1 MEECCLQIRLDEIDL
16 GLTLSIYPEGNSDF
30 RVIDTLEADEF
41 SESLH
46 QILEGNTYEYDF
58 NQSSYQLKADVPGIV
73 IPSKI
78 RPKEHTSS
86 GRIVPNI
93 YVGTLTLE
101 IIDTENNIPIDTLN
115 LEVLATKF
123 NKEIDKS
130 YRENYRF
137 MLESITDK
145 CSELLMQI
153 NTPIYQTFEID
164 FNRDKGTVYQRFCF
178 VQSIIH
184 NPIFTESVE
193 RIISNPK
200 TNWEEEAESTDI
212 RKIGRINNHLLR
224 QIISTNNRM
233 ELPSNHAMR
242 KHGINSIPMRIDNFR
257 KIENI
262 DTAEN
267 RFIKHVLEVF
277 KRFCE
282 ECLAVF
288 KKYRMTKPTDE
299 AVYLINKLETHL
311 KHPFFKNINP
321 PTSLK
326 LNSPVLQK
334 KSGYREILNRW
345 LQFDFASKLIWKGG
359 DDVYKAGKK
368 DIATLYEYW
377 LFFTL
382 YDLIK
387 EKFEIDSVSFDG
399 KTYKHLIEPTKD
411 GLNVMLKS
419 GKHTALEGTYT
430 KRNRDLSIKFSYN
443 RTFRGG
449 VNYQDKRSGSWTAPL
464 RPDYTLSI
472 WPKIFSE
479 ENAEKNESIVHIHFD
494 AKYKIDDFYRTVQPD
509 LEGTELERTLDQTEI
524 DERKG
529 SYKNVDLLKMHA
541 YKDAIRRSGGAY
553 ILYPGA
559 TNETFRGFH
568 EIIPGLGAFPVNP
581 SPNNADIKEL
591 SDFIDRVINHLLDR
605 TSQREKLSDETYH
618 IFKESKYDY
627 NVVHERIPE
636 YIDKEKVFAD
646 EVSVLIGFY
655 KNEEHLE
662 WILKHN
668 LYNFRTGTDRG
679 SLSLSEMRLNAK
691 YLILHGKNELETDQ
705 IFKLT
710 AKGPRIFSRNDLLKN
725 GYPEPKGELY
735 VVFQLERDASEDF
748 EKIRIDLREL
758 PQFMT
763 YRNSAKPFSATLSE
777 VLKSKTTR
785 ESQ

>member
-1 MEECCLQIRLDEIDL
+1 M
-16 GLTLSIYPEGNSDF
+16 
-30 RVIDTLEADEF
+30 
-41 SESLH
+41 
-46 QILEGNTYEYDF
+46 
-58 NQSSYQLKADVPGIV
+58 
-73 IPSKI
+73 
-78 RPKEHTSS
+78 
-86 GRIVPNI
+86 VPNI

-101 IIDTENNIPIDTLN
+101 IVDSENGKFIDKLN
-115 LEVLATKF
+115 LKVLATKF

-130 YRENYRF
+130 YRQNYRF

-153 NTPIYQTFEID
+153 NTPVYQTFEID
-164 FNRDKGTVYQRFCF
+164 FDRDRGTVYQRFCF
-178 VQSIIH
+178 VRSIIH

-200 TNWEEEAESTDI
+200 TNWEEESESTDI

-224 QIISTNNRM
+224 QIISGTNRM
-233 ELPSNHAMR
+233 DLPPDHSMR
-242 KHGINSIPMRIDNFR
+242 NYGIGSIPTRIGNFR

-262 DTAEN
+262 NTAEN
-267 RFIKHVLEVF
+267 RFIKHVLETF

-288 KKYRMTKPTDE
+288 EKFKMTGPTEE
-299 AVYLINKLETHL
+299 AAYLIHKLEVHL

-334 KSGYREILNRW
+334 RSGYREILNRW
-345 LQFDFASKLIWKGG
+345 LQFDFASRLVWKGG

-382 YDLIK
+382 YDLVK
-387 EKFEIDSVSFDG
+387 EKFGIDSVSFDG
-399 KTYKHLIEPTKD
+399 KAYRHLIEPTND

-419 GKHTALEGTYT
+419 GKQTALQGTYT

-443 RTFRGG
+443 RTFKGG

-479 ENAEKNESIVHIHFD
+479 KEAERNESIVHIHFD
-494 AKYKIDDFYRTVQPD
+494 AKYKIDNFYRTVQPD
-509 LEGTELERTLDQTEI
+509 LEGAELEMELDRTEI

-529 SYKNVDLLKMHA
+529 TYKNVDLLKMHA

-559 TNETFRGFH
+559 TDETFRGFH
-568 EIIPGLGAFPVNP
+568 EIIPGLGAFSVNP
-581 SPNNADIKEL
+581 SPDNTDIKEL
-591 SDFIDRVINHLLDR
+591 SNFIDLVIDHLLDR
-605 TSQREKLSDETYH
+605 TSQREKLSDGTYH
-618 IFKESKYDY
+618 IFKEPKDDY
-627 NVVHERIPE
+627 NVIHERIPE
-636 YIDKEKVFAD
+636 YVDKEKAFAD
-646 EVSVLIGFY
+646 EIAVLVGFY
-655 KNEEHLE
+655 KNEEHLQ
-662 WILKHN
+662 WILKHH

-679 SLSLSEMRLNAK
+679 SLPLSEMHINAK
-691 YLILHGKNELETDQ
+691 YLILHGKGELETDR

-710 AKGPRIFSRNDLLKN
+710 SKGAKIFSRNDLLRS

-735 VVFQLERDASEDF
+735 IVFEIEKNASEDLDNI
-748 EKIRIDLREL
+748 KIDLRRL
-758 PQFMT
+758 PLLKT
-763 YRNSAKPFSATLSE
+763 HRNSAKPFSATLSE
-777 VLKSKTTR
+777 VLKSKII
-785 ESQ
+785 ELHQ

>member
-123 NKEIDKS
+123 NQKIDKS

-449 VNYQDKRSGSWTAPL
+449 VDYQDKRSGSWTAPL

-479 ENAEKNESIVHIHFD
+479 KEAEENESIVHIHFD
-494 AKYKIDDFYRTVQPD
+494 AKYKIENFRQRVQPEIED
-509 LEGTELERTLDQTEI
+509 TELEYTLDQTEI

-529 SYKNVDLLKMHA
+529 NYKNVDLLKMHA

-553 ILYPGA
+553 VLYPGA
-559 TNETFRGFH
+559 TSETFRGFH

-591 SDFIDRVINHLLDR
+591 SDFIDRVIDHLLDR

-618 IFKESKYDY
+618 IFKEPKDDH

-636 YIDKEKVFAD
+636 YIAKEKVFAD

-679 SLSLSEMRLNAK
+679 SLSLSEMHLNAK
-691 YLILHGKNELETDQ
+691 YLILHGKNELETDKF
-705 IFKLT
+705 FKLIH
-710 AKGPRIFSRNDLLKN
+710 KGPRIFSKNDLLRKD
-725 GYPEPKGELY
+725 YPAPKGELY
-735 VVFQLERDASEDF
+735 IVFQLEKDAPVEF
-748 EKIRIDLREL
+748 ENMKIDLRRL
-758 PQFMT
+758 PQFVT
-763 YRNSAKPFSATLSE
+763 HRNSAKPFSATLSE

>member
-1 MEECCLQIRLDEIDL
+1 MEERCLQIPLDEIES

-30 RVIDTLEADEF
+30 RLIDALDAKEF
-41 SESLH
+41 SESAY
-46 QILEGNTYEYDF
+46 QILEGNTYEYGF
-58 NQSSYQLKADVPGIV
+58 SKSSYQLKTNIPGIV
-73 IPSKI
+73 IPSK
-78 RPKEHTSS
+78 KHASS
-86 GRIVPNI
+86 GRIIPNI
-93 YVGTLTLE
+93 YVGTLALE
-101 IIDTENNIPIDTLN
+101 IIDGENDKFIDTLN

-137 MLESITDK
+137 MLENITDK

-153 NTPIYQTFEID
+153 NTPVYQTFEID
-164 FNRDKGTVYQRFCF
+164 FDCDEGTVYQRFCF
-178 VQSIIH
+178 VHSIIH

-200 TNWEEEAESTDI
+200 TNWEEESESTDI

-224 QIISTNNRM
+224 QIISGTNRVD
-233 ELPSNHAMR
+233 LPSSHSMR
-242 KHGINSIPMRIDNFR
+242 NCGIGSIPMRIDSFR

-267 RFIKHVLEVF
+267 RFIKHVLETF

-288 KKYRMTKPTDE
+288 EKFSMTKPTEE
-299 AVYLINKLETHL
+299 ATYLINKLETHL

-334 KSGYREILNRW
+334 RSGYREILNRW
-345 LQFDFASKLIWKGG
+345 LQFDFASRLVWKGG

-382 YDLIK
+382 YDLVK

-399 KTYKHLIEPTKD
+399 KAYKHLIEPTND

-419 GKHTALEGTYT
+419 GKQTALEGTFT

-443 RTFRGG
+443 RTFKGG
-449 VNYQDKRSGSWTAPL
+449 VNYKNKNSGTWTAPL

-479 ENAEKNESIVHIHFD
+479 KEAEGNESIVHIHFD
-494 AKYKIDDFYRTVQPD
+494 AKYKIDNFYQTVQPD
-509 LEGTELERTLDQTEI
+509 LEGTELEHALDQTKI

-529 SYKNVDLLKMHA
+529 TYKNVDLLKMHA

-559 TNETFRGFH
+559 TDETFRGFH
-568 EIIPGLGAFPVNP
+568 EIIPGLGAFSVNP
-581 SPNNADIKEL
+581 SPSNADIKGL
-591 SDFIDRVINHLLDR
+591 SNFIDLVIDHLLDR
-605 TSQREKLSDETYH
+605 TAQREKLSDETYH
-618 IFKESKYDY
+618 IFKEPKEDD
-627 NVVHERIPE
+627 NILHERIPE
-636 YIDKEKVFAD
+636 YVDKEKVFAD
-646 EVSVLIGFY
+646 EVAVLIGFY
-655 KNEEHLE
+655 KNEEHLQ
-662 WILKHN
+662 WILKNN

-679 SLSLSEMRLNAK
+679 SLPLSDMHLHAK
-691 YLILHGKNELETDQ
+691 YLILHGKDELETDK

-710 AKGPRIFSRNDLLKN
+710 AKGPRIFSRNDLLKK
-725 GYPEPKGELY
+725 GYPEPRGELY
-735 VVFQLERDASEDF
+735 VVFQLERDASDDF
-748 EKIRIDLREL
+748 EKIRIDLRRL
-758 PQFMT
+758 TQFET

-777 VLKSKTTR
+777 VLKSKIMR
-785 ESQ
+785 DAQ

>member
-1 MEECCLQIRLDEIDL
+1 MEERCLQIPLDEIES

-30 RVIDTLEADEF
+30 RIIDALDAKEF
-41 SESLH
+41 SESAY
-46 QILEGNTYEYDF
+46 QILEGNTYEYGF
-58 NQSSYQLKADVPGIV
+58 NKSSYQLKTNIPGIV
-73 IPSKI
+73 IPSK
-78 RPKEHTSS
+78 KHASS

-93 YVGTLTLE
+93 YVGTLALE
-101 IIDTENNIPIDTLN
+101 IVDGENDKFIDTLN

-153 NTPIYQTFEID
+153 NTPVYQTFEID
-164 FNRDKGTVYQRFCF
+164 FDCDEGTVYQRFCF
-178 VQSIIH
+178 VHSIIH

-200 TNWEEEAESTDI
+200 TNWEEESESTDI

-224 QIISTNNRM
+224 QIISGTNRVD
-233 ELPSNHAMR
+233 LPSSHSMKNC
-242 KHGINSIPMRIDNFR
+242 GIDSIPMRIDSFR

-267 RFIKHVLEVF
+267 RFIKHVLETF

-288 KKYRMTKPTDE
+288 EKFRMTKPTEE
-299 AVYLINKLETHL
+299 AAYLINKLETHL
-311 KHPFFKNINP
+311 KHPFFKNINS

-334 KSGYREILNRW
+334 RSGYREILNRW
-345 LQFDFASKLIWKGG
+345 LQFDFASRLVWKGG

-382 YDLIK
+382 YDLVK

-399 KTYKHLIEPTKD
+399 KAYKHLIEPTND

-419 GKHTALEGTYT
+419 GKQTALEGTFT

-443 RTFRGG
+443 RTFKGG
-449 VNYQDKRSGSWTAPL
+449 VNYKNKNSGTWTAPL

-479 ENAEKNESIVHIHFD
+479 KEAEGNESIVHIHFD
-494 AKYKIDDFYRTVQPD
+494 AKYKIDNFYQTVQPD
-509 LEGTELERTLDQTEI
+509 LEGTALEHALDLTEI

-529 SYKNVDLLKMHA
+529 TYKNVDLLKMHA

-559 TNETFRGFH
+559 TDETFRGFH
-568 EIIPGLGAFPVNP
+568 EIIPGLGAFSVNP
-581 SPNNADIKEL
+581 SPSNADIKGL
-591 SDFIDRVINHLLDR
+591 SDFIDLVIDHLLDR
-605 TSQREKLSDETYH
+605 TSQREKLSDDTYH
-618 IFKESKYDY
+618 IFKEPKEDD
-627 NVVHERIPE
+627 NVLHERIPE
-636 YIDKEKVFAD
+636 YVDKEKVFAD
-646 EVSVLIGFY
+646 EVAVLIGFY
-655 KNEEHLE
+655 KNEEHLQ
-662 WILKHN
+662 WILKNN

-679 SLSLSEMRLNAK
+679 SLPLSDLHLHAK
-691 YLILHGKNELETDQ
+691 YLILHGKDELETDK

-710 AKGPRIFSRNDLLKN
+710 AKGPRIFSRNDLLKK
-725 GYPEPKGELY
+725 GYPEPRGELY
-735 VVFQLERDASEDF
+735 VVFQLERDASDDF
-748 EKIRIDLREL
+748 EKIKIDLRGLSRFE
-758 PQFMT
+758 T

-777 VLKSKTTR
+777 VLKSKITR
-785 ESQ
+785 AAQ

>member
-1 MEECCLQIRLDEIDL
+1 MVERCLQIPLSEIDPE
-16 GLTLSIYPEGNSDF
+16 LTLSIYPEGCSDF
-30 RVIDTLEADEF
+30 RIIDALESKEF
-41 SESLH
+41 SESTY
-46 QILEGNTYEYDF
+46 QILEGNTYEYSF
-58 NQSSYQLKADVPGIV
+58 NKNSYQLKTNIPGIV
-73 IPSKI
+73 IPSK
-78 RPKEHTSS
+78 KHVSS

-93 YVGTLTLE
+93 YVGTMTLE
-101 IIDTENNIPIDTLN
+101 IVDSEDEKFIDTLN

-123 NKEIDKS
+123 NREIDKS

-153 NTPIYQTFEID
+153 NTPVYQTFEID
-164 FNRDKGTVYQRFCF
+164 FDCDEGTVYQRFCF
-178 VQSIIH
+178 VHSIIH

-200 TNWEEEAESTDI
+200 TNWEEESESTDI

-224 QIISTNNRM
+224 QIISATNRVD
-233 ELPSNHAMR
+233 LPSSHLMR
-242 KHGINSIPMRIDNFR
+242 NCGIGSIPMRIDSFR
-257 KIENI
+257 IIENI

-267 RFIKHVLEVF
+267 RFIKHVLETF

-288 KKYRMTKPTDE
+288 DNFRMTKPTEE
-299 AVYLINKLETHL
+299 AAYLINKLETHL

-334 KSGYREILNRW
+334 RSGYREILNRW
-345 LQFDFASKLIWKGG
+345 LQFDFASRLVWKGG

-382 YDLIK
+382 YDLVK

-399 KTYKHLIEPTKD
+399 KAYKHLIEPTND

-419 GKHTALEGTYT
+419 GKQTALEGTYT
-430 KRNRDLSIKFSYN
+430 KRNRELGIKFSYN
-443 RTFRGG
+443 RTFKGG
-449 VNYQDKRSGSWTAPL
+449 VNYKNKNSGTWTAPL

-479 ENAEKNESIVHIHFD
+479 KEAEGNESIVHIHFD
-494 AKYKIDDFYRTVQPD
+494 AKYKIDNFYQTVQPD
-509 LEGTELERTLDQTEI
+509 LDGTDLEHALDQSEI

-529 SYKNVDLLKMHA
+529 TYKNVDLLKMHA

-559 TNETFRGFH
+559 TDETFRGFH
-568 EIIPGLGAFPVNP
+568 EIIPGLGAFSVNP
-581 SPNNADIKEL
+581 SPDKTDIKEL
-591 SDFIDRVINHLLDR
+591 SDFIDLVIDHLLDR
-605 TSQREKLSDETYH
+605 TSQREKLSDETFH
-618 IFKESKYDY
+618 IFKEPKEDD
-627 NVVHERIPE
+627 NILHERIPE
-636 YIDKEKVFAD
+636 YVDKEKVFAD

-655 KNEEHLE
+655 KNEEHLQ

-668 LYNFRTGTDRG
+668 LYNLRTGTDRG
-679 SLSLSEMRLNAK
+679 SLPLSDMHLHAK
-691 YLILHGKNELETDQ
+691 YLVLHGKDELETDRF
-705 IFKLT
+705 FKLT
-710 AKGPRIFSRNDLLKN
+710 AKGPRIFSRNDLLKKD
-725 GYPEPKGELY
+725 YPEPKGELY
-735 VVFQLERDASEDF
+735 VVFQIERDASDDF
-748 EKIRIDLREL
+748 EKIKIDLRGL
-758 PQFMT
+758 PRFFT
-763 YRNSAKPFSATLSE
+763 YRNSARPFSATLSE
-777 VLKSKTTR
+777 VLKSKITR
-785 ESQ
+785 DSQ